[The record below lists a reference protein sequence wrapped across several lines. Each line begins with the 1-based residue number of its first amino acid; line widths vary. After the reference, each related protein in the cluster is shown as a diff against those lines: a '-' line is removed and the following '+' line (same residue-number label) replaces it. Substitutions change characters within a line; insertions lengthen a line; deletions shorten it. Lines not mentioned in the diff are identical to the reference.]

1 MDDLNFRKQLF
12 RALKDEP
19 LRPDDPRYVDFYSE
33 HPEDPVRRLAEQ
45 IEFLE
50 IESFQMFSGFR
61 GSGKTTE
68 LNRLGDRL
76 GGKGMVV
83 LYGDALQYVNS
94 AAPLEIVTLLFSIAG
109 SFNDA
114 LHGKGYADKLR
125 ENYWTRF
132 TNFLT
137 RTNVDL
143 KEIGLKAGGE
153 MAAAEFKFNLR
164 QTPTFRQRLANKIA
178 GSLKELRDEVYG
190 FFIDGLAAIQ
200 QVHGEG
206 VRAVFL
212 FDQLEQIRGSGLE
225 QEAVIR
231 SVETIFANHLDLL
244 KIPSFHIVCTV
255 PPWLTTMLPGL
266 NIETLPALGVWK
278 NDDARTQNA
287 EHCGKLRQVI
297 TKRFGHEE
305 FERFFGKMEENGT
318 SLLAD
323 RLVESSGGSLRDL
336 LRLNGEAVLS
346 ATSIPVDETAI
357 QRAITKVRSQFLPI
371 PLMDAEWLA
380 RIARTRSDGLT
391 DRTPEQVARF
401 SLFLDTHLVFQLRNG
416 SEWYDVHPL
425 IREESFEIV
434 RRSKQATVP

>member
-1 MDDLNFRKQLF
+1 MDDIQFRKQLF

-19 LRPDDPRYVDFYSE
+19 LRPDDARYVDFYSG

-50 IESFQMFSGFR
+50 VESFQMFSGFR

-68 LNRLGDRL
+68 LNRLGNRL
-76 GGKGMVV
+76 RDNGMVV

-94 AAPLEIVTLLFSIAG
+94 AAPLDIVTLLFSITG

-114 LHGKGYADKLR
+114 LQEKGYADQLH
-125 ENYWTRF
+125 EGYWERF

-143 KEIGLKAGGE
+143 EKMGLKVGGE
-153 MAAAEFKFNLR
+153 VAAADFKFNLR
-164 QTPTFRQRLANKIA
+164 QTPTFRQRLAEKIA
-178 GSLKELRDEVYG
+178 GSLKELSDEVYR
-190 FFIDGLAAIQ
+190 FFADALEVIRRKDGPDTR
-200 QVHGEG
+200 V
-206 VRAVFL
+206 VFL

-231 SVETIFANHLDLL
+231 SVEAIFANHIDLL
-244 KIPSFHIVCTV
+244 RVPSFHVVYTV
-255 PPWLTTMLPGL
+255 PPWLKTMLPGL
-266 NIETLPALGVWK
+266 TIETLPALGVWK
-278 NDDARTQNA
+278 NDDDRTRNIDHCNA
-287 EHCGKLRQVI
+287 LRDVVI
-297 TKRFGHEE
+297 KRFDHKN
-305 FERFFGKMEENGT
+305 FERFFGCIEANGECV
-318 SLLAD
+318 LAD

-346 ATSIPVDETAI
+346 AITIPADETAI

-371 PLMDAEWLA
+371 PLSDAKWLSRVA
-380 RIARTRSDGLT
+380 LTRSDALT
-391 DRTPEQVARF
+391 DRTPQQVARF

-416 SEWYDVHPL
+416 TEWYDVHPL
-425 IREESFEIV
+425 IREETNEIV
-434 RRSKQATVP
+434 RRAALVDR